1 MSQPDNKSLDV
12 QRIRAFIEAR
22 GGSEVPVEDIMEHS
36 GAERLRVYPILFE
49 MEQEG
54 ICISEPVLDE
64 IGEVTGQCMEAYA
77 QKD

>member
-1 MSQPDNKSLDV
+1 MSQPDNKTLDI

-49 MEQEG
+49 MEQA
-54 ICISEPVLDE
+54 SWL
-64 IGEVTGQCMEAYA
+64 EVTSEGELGAPVSVRRRQ
-77 QKD
+77 

>member
-22 GGSEVPVEDIMEHS
+22 GGSEVSVEDIMEHS

-49 MEQEG
+49 MEQRRA
-54 ICISEPVLDE
+54 SSALRSPYVADNNQN
-64 IGEVTGQCMEAYA
+64 T
-77 QKD
+77 DST

>member
-36 GAERLRVYPILFE
+36 GAERLRVVYPILFE
-49 MEQEG
+49 MEQT
-54 ICISEPVLDE
+54 S
-64 IGEVTGQCMEAYA
+64 
-77 QKD
+77 